1 MRSAIRAR
9 RDATINLRA
18 PAPLRDLIDRAAA
31 VLGKTRSE
39 FMLECARR
47 GAEDVLLDQTVF
59 HLDRKKFRDFIAILE
74 RPPKPSEKLKE
85 LLRTKSPWDA

>member
-1 MRSAIRAR
+1 MLFSVTMSVAISNEWLPPTR
-9 RDATINLRA
+9 LRF
-18 PAPLRDLIDRAAA
+18 
-31 VLGKTRSE
+31 VSE